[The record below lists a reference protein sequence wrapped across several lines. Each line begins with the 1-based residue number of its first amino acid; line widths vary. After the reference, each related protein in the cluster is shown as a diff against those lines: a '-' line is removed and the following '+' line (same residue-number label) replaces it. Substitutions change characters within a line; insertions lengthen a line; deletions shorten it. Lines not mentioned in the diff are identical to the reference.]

1 MHLIPV
7 SCLPSGCELVTHQR
21 LPTDQTT
28 GHLALNQQP
37 SWCVSTQLPSVSPHS
52 PAPLAAR
59 RGRLLDS
66 GQGNGAEGTCVF
78 QICPQKHR
86 ALFHTLTPFSGA
98 AGSACAHSPGLIRQM
113 RTTYCGRR
121 NSRWTNPCTAVLAS
135 QPDCSFQDL
144 RQHFKAAFEKSLFIP
159 AV

>member
-21 LPTDQTT
+21 LPTDQTP

-37 SWCVSTQLPSVSPHS
+37 SWCVSPHS

-59 RGRLLDS
+59 HGRLLDS

-78 QICPQKHR
+78 QIGPQKHR
-86 ALFHTLTPFSGA
+86 ALFHTLMPFLGQLELPVPTAQVSSGRWGQHTVEDGTPSGR
-98 AGSACAHSPGLIRQM
+98 AHVQ
-113 RTTYCGRR
+113 
-121 NSRWTNPCTAVLAS
+121 PCWPANQTAHCRPRDSILKPHLKRVSLAK
-135 QPDCSFQDL
+135 QF
-144 RQHFKAAFEKSLFIP
+144 RF
-159 AV
+159 